1 MGMDV
6 GITRAVGVGG
16 GRGRASI
23 LVFFLIVI
31 FMYVCTA
38 YFLHSEYSVLYTDS
52 IPREPDVCQDNSSKL
67 PALFIQSCN
76 SNR

>member
-6 GITRAVGVGG
+6 GITRAVGVGVG
-16 GRGRASI
+16 VQAGQCFNV
-23 LVFFLIVI
+23 VFFLIVI
-31 FMYVCTA
+31 FICTA

-67 PALFIQSCN
+67 PALLIQSCN